1 MPARLELRVQPSP
14 TAAGRRV
21 AAVVSICA
29 GEPPAPEG
37 RGLVL
42 EYLRLS
48 VAGRSVFHPSWAVVP
63 DTIAPSLRV
72 SGREGS
78 VWICTT
84 GPAEAISNL
93 PLPPGE
99 VHTLRFEAELP
110 EGLPPS
116 FSGTAIKHIYSVV
129 ACARLRG
136 GAEEVTAQQPIRV
149 LVRPCLP
156 HSPRP
161 YIAHGSL
168 SRPPRSCRS
177 RSPSG
182 SSAAAGASSPAPT
195 RPVSRTPTPS
205 LARSPTAGSAPSSRG
220 WARLRS
226 WTQPWPAHRSG
237 RPPAAPPP
245 ALWPS
250 VAVRSNACLLWNGV
264 CVG

>member
-1 MPARLELRVQPSP
+1 MPARLELRVQPTP

-29 GEPPAPEG
+29 GEPPAPGG

-93 PLPPGE
+93 ALPPGE

-136 GAEEVTAQQPIRV
+136 GAEEVTAQQPVRV

-156 HSPRP
+156 LPRP
-161 YIAHGSL
+161 LHCT
-168 SRPPRSCRS
+168 RSFR
-177 RSPSG
+177 
-182 SSAAAGASSPAPT
+182 
-195 RPVSRTPTPS
+195 
-205 LARSPTAGSAPSSRG
+205 
-220 WARLRS
+220 
-226 WTQPWPAHRSG
+226 
-237 RPPAAPPP
+237 
-245 ALWPS
+245 
-250 VAVRSNACLLWNGV
+250 
-264 CVG
+264 

>member
-93 PLPPGE
+93 ALPPGE
-99 VHTLRFEAELP
+99 DGHTLTELADRQ
-110 EGLPPS
+110 EYL
-116 FSGTAIKHIYSVV
+116 
-129 ACARLRG
+129 
-136 GAEEVTAQQPIRV
+136 VTV
-149 LVRPCLP
+149 
-156 HSPRP
+156 
-161 YIAHGSL
+161 
-168 SRPPRSCRS
+168 
-177 RSPSG
+177 
-182 SSAAAGASSPAPT
+182 SA
-195 RPVSRTPTPS
+195 V
-205 LARSPTAGSAPSSRG
+205 
-220 WARLRS
+220 
-226 WTQPWPAHRSG
+226 
-237 RPPAAPPP
+237 
-245 ALWPS
+245 
-250 VAVRSNACLLWNGV
+250 NGV
-264 CVG
+264 GRGKECCC